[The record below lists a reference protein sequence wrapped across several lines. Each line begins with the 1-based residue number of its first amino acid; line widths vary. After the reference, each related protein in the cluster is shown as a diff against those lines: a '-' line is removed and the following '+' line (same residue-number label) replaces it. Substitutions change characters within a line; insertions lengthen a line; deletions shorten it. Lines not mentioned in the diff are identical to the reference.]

1 MKRRWIAASLALFLI
16 FALGSSAFAASYDG
30 SVNVDNIVEG
40 GKKMY
45 ANFEGGYD
53 NVVPSDSGAVG
64 LGILGWRA
72 CKALELLQIACKKAP
87 SYAQSVLGNSF
98 YSEIMNTSCSYPAW
112 SSRTL
117 NSTEAAACKILI
129 SSSYGVA
136 AQNELART
144 DITRQIGEAWN
155 QGIRSDAA
163 ILYYCSVSNHYGP
176 GGAQTFMTYV
186 RQALGISSSSTITS
200 LEQLHSGVVSAA
212 SLPGNNV
219 ASTLSYR
226 TKIYNYIKYT
236 LGWSTTGGGSTPV
249 SPLQPPSGGGGS
261 PVGGVQIGSYY
272 YTDVSPTSWAL
283 SGIRYVVE
291 QGLFQGTSNST
302 FSPSMSMN
310 RAMAVT
316 VLYRMRGATRDMW
329 VGSETGGVF
338 VDVPTASYYY
348 DAVYWANRVGIVNGM
363 TATTFEPERSLTRE
377 QLATLLYRYAEYTGK
392 LGTVDRSAWSL
403 HQFTDGSKTH
413 NYAKIAMAWAIDKG
427 LIKGVGTNGGTL
439 LDPQGEATRAQV
451 AVIIMRFLQM
461 N

>member
-1 MKRRWIAASLALFLI
+1 MKRRWIAASLALLMVFV
-16 FALGSSAFAASYDG
+16 LGSSAFAASYDG
-30 SVNVDNIVEG
+30 SVNVENIIEG

-98 YSEIMNTSCSYPAW
+98 YSEIMNTSCLYPAW

-236 LGWSTTGGGSTPV
+236 LGWNTTGGGSTPV

-291 QGLFQGTSNST
+291 NGLFQGTSNST

-316 VLYRMRGATRDMW
+316 VLYRMRYPNGA
-329 VGSETGGVF
+329 VLLGSPKSF
-338 VDVPTASYYY
+338 NDVPVNSYYS
-348 DAVYWANRVGIVNGM
+348 DAVRWANQAGIVNGM
-363 TATTFEPERSLTRE
+363 TPTTFEPDRPLTRE

-392 LGTVDRSAWSL
+392 LGTVDQSAWCLRTFPDCSE
-403 HQFTDGSKTH
+403 TH
-413 NYAKIAMAWAIDKG
+413 NYAKVAMGWAVDNG
-427 LIKGVGTNGGTL
+427 LIKGVGVNGSTI
-439 LDPQGEATRAQV
+439 LDPQGYATRAQV